1 MKKYLMIIAFAL
13 TFVTGFAQEKKQIN
27 EEDYTNQQVEM
38 ADSFRDEGKI
48 YVVIAIILVIL
59 SVLVGYMIKVDNKVS
74 KLEKE
79 IDEIEDKKQLA

>member
-1 MKKYLMIIAFAL
+1 MIIAFAL